1 MQPLAP
7 PTSAASS
14 TAASA
19 TAPVA
24 AAVELAAASAPV
36 TSPARPT
43 EKAPEKAPE
52 KPPNAEPT
60 LGQVQLPSLG
70 PIIDERRRAA
80 AAARAASAGAPATAT
95 PAMQVAKSLLGAP
108 AFAVSTRLLRTR
120 TESQL
125 VEEAMRALL
134 IGADNPGMHVEA
146 MKAGEDWRVVGWP
159 YVDRA
164 QAERARAFL
173 ASRGMKVEVIDF

>member
-1 MQPLAP
+1 MVAA
-7 PTSAASS
+7 AAS
-14 TAASA
+14 T
-19 TAPVA
+19 PVA
-24 AAVELAAASAPV
+24 AAA
-36 TSPARPT
+36 TPALQ
-43 EKAPEKAPE
+43 
-52 KPPNAEPT
+52 PPNAEPT

-80 AAARAASAGAPATAT
+80 AATRAASAALRPTAT
-95 PAMQVAKSLLGAP
+95 PAMQTAKSLLGAP
-108 AFAVSTRLLRTR
+108 AFAVTTRLLRTR
-120 TESQL
+120 TESQQ
-125 VEEAMRALL
+125 VAEAMRALL
-134 IGADNPGMHVEA
+134 VGPDNPGMRVEA

>member
-1 MQPLAP
+1 MVAA
-7 PTSAASS
+7 AAS
-14 TAASA
+14 T
-19 TAPVA
+19 PVA
-24 AAVELAAASAPV
+24 AAA
-36 TSPARPT
+36 TPALQ
-43 EKAPEKAPE
+43 
-52 KPPNAEPT
+52 PPNAEPT

-80 AAARAASAGAPATAT
+80 AAARAASAALRPTAT
-95 PAMQVAKSLLGAP
+95 PAMQTAKSLLGAP
-108 AFAVSTRLLRTR
+108 AFAVTTRLLRTR
-120 TESQL
+120 TESRQ
-125 VEEAMRALL
+125 VAEAMRALL
-134 IGADNPGMHVEA
+134 VGPDNPGMRVEV